1 MGEKVKIAKE
11 KFILRKKEFVTP
23 HLIRVYLENNDVSFF
38 EDTTLGGT
46 CKLLFPPLGIRD
58 IHYAEYD
65 EMNKKWVSPSDKFKP
80 VSRTYTLRNIDAANN
95 QVVIDIANHGLN
107 GPGSRWANEAR
118 IGDRIGV
125 SMKSKKKDLAPKTDF
140 ILLAA
145 DLTGLPA
152 ISTIIE
158 SLSANTKGIVCVE
171 VPTEN
176 DIHTIETKAN
186 LEFKWII
193 NPEVGNGTALHTL
206 VKKQNLP
213 KRKEGKRFAYI
224 AGESKSVKEIKSFF
238 KDDLEWKKDEF
249 YCTSHWKA
257 GKAEKNALE
266 NCHDK
271 IEQELLV
278 RVF

>member
-11 KFILRKKEFVTP
+11 KFILKKKEFVTP
-23 HLIRVYLENNDVSFF
+23 HLIRVYLENDDVSFF
-38 EDTTLGGT
+38 ENTTLGGT

-65 EMNKKWVSPSDKFKP
+65 DENKKWISPSEKFKP
-80 VSRTYTLRNIDAANN
+80 VSRTYTLRNIDTEHN
-95 QVVIDIANHGLN
+95 VIVIDIANHGLN
-107 GPGSRWANEAR
+107 GPGSRWANEAKV
-118 IGDRIGV
+118 GDMIGV
-125 SMKSKKKDLAPKTDF
+125 SMKSKKKELAPKTDF
-140 ILLAA
+140 IFLAA
-145 DLTGLPA
+145 DLTGLPV
-152 ISTIIE
+152 ISSIIE
-158 SLSANTKGIVCVE
+158 SLPAKTHGVVCVE
-171 VPTEN
+171 VPTED
-176 DIHTIETKAN
+176 DIHKIETKAN
-186 LEFKWII
+186 LEFKWIV
-193 NPEVGNGTALHTL
+193 NQNVGSGTALYSLT
-206 VKKQNLP
+206 KNQQFP
-213 KRKEGKRFAYI
+213 KRKEGKRFAYV

-266 NCHDK
+266 DCHNK

>member
-38 EDTTLGGT
+38 EDTTSGGT

-65 EMNKKWVSPSDKFKP
+65 ETNKKWVSPSDKFKP

-107 GPGSRWANEAR
+107 GPGSRWANEAK

>member
-65 EMNKKWVSPSDKFKP
+65 EMNKKWVSPSDKIKP

-107 GPGSRWANEAR
+107 GPGSRWANEAK

>member
-107 GPGSRWANEAR
+107 GPGSRWANEAK

-266 NCHDK
+266 KCHDK

>member
-107 GPGSRWANEAR
+107 GPGSRWANEAK

-158 SLSANTKGIVCVE
+158 SLPAKTKGIVCVE

-186 LEFKWII
+186 LEFKWIV
-193 NPEVGNGTALHTL
+193 NPAIGNGTALHTL
-206 VKKQNLP
+206 VKMQNLP
-213 KRKEGKRFAYI
+213 KRKDGKRFAYV

-278 RVF
+278 KVF

>member
-1 MGEKVKIAKE
+1 M
-11 KFILRKKEFVTP
+11 TP
-23 HLIRVYLENNDVSFF
+23 HLIRVYLENDDVSFF

-58 IHYAEYD
+58 IHYTEYD
-65 EMNKKWVSPSDKFKP
+65 EKNKKWISPSEKFKP
-80 VSRTYTLRNIDAANN
+80 VSRTYTLRNIDVENN
-95 QVVIDIANHGLN
+95 QVVIDIANHGLK
-107 GPGSRWANEAR
+107 GPGSRWANEAK

-125 SMKSKKKDLAPKTDF
+125 SMKSKKKELAPKTDF

-145 DLTGLPA
+145 DLTGLPV

-158 SLSANTKGIVCVE
+158 SLSAKTKGIVCVE

-186 LEFKWII
+186 LEFKWIV
-193 NPEVGNGTALHTL
+193 NPAIGNGTALHTL
-206 VKKQNLP
+206 VKMQNLP
-213 KRKEGKRFAYI
+213 KRKDGKRFAYV

-266 NCHDK
+266 DCHDK

-278 RVF
+278 KVF

>member
-107 GPGSRWANEAR
+107 GPGSRWANEAK

-278 RVF
+278 RVY

>member
-107 GPGSRWANEAR
+107 GPGSRWANEAK

-186 LEFKWII
+186 LECKWII

>member
-65 EMNKKWVSPSDKFKP
+65 ETNKKWVSPSDKFKP

-107 GPGSRWANEAR
+107 GPGSRWANEAK

-158 SLSANTKGIVCVE
+158 SLPANTKGIVCVE

>member
-107 GPGSRWANEAR
+107 GPGSRWANEAK

-257 GKAEKNALE
+257 GKAERNALE

>member
-65 EMNKKWVSPSDKFKP
+65 EMNKKWVTPSDKFKP

-107 GPGSRWANEAR
+107 GPGSRWANEAK

>member
-107 GPGSRWANEAR
+107 GPGSRWANEAK

>member
-46 CKLLFPPLGIRD
+46 CTLLFPPLGIRD

-107 GPGSRWANEAR
+107 GPGSRWANEAK

-158 SLSANTKGIVCVE
+158 SLPANTKGIVCVE

>member
-1 MGEKVKIAKE
+1 MAEKVKIAKE
-11 KFILRKKEFVTP
+11 KFILKKKEFVTP
-23 HLIRVYLENNDVSFF
+23 HLIRVYLQNDDVSFF

-65 EMNKKWVSPSDKFKP
+65 EKNKKWISPSDKFKP
-80 VSRTYTLRNIDAANN
+80 VSRTYTLRNIDAENN

-107 GPGSRWANEAR
+107 GPGSRWANEAK
-118 IGDRIGV
+118 IGDMIGV
-125 SMKSKKKDLAPKTDF
+125 SMKSKKKELAPKADF
-140 ILLAA
+140 IFLAA
-145 DLTGLPA
+145 DLTGLPV

-158 SLSANTKGIVCVE
+158 SLSSKTKGIVCVE
-171 VPTEN
+171 VPTES
-176 DIHTIETKAN
+176 DIHKIDTKAD

-193 NPEVGNGTALHTL
+193 NPATGNGTALYTL
-206 VKKQNLP
+206 TKMQKFPKK
-213 KRKEGKRFAYI
+213 KDGKRFAYV
-224 AGESKSVKEIKSFF
+224 AGESKSLKEIKSFF

-271 IEQELLV
+271 IEKELLIV
-278 RVF
+278 Q

>member
-11 KFILRKKEFVTP
+11 KFILKKKEFVTP
-23 HLIRVYLENNDVSFF
+23 HLIRVYLENDDVSFF

-65 EMNKKWVSPSDKFKP
+65 EKNKKWISPSDKFKP
-80 VSRTYTLRNIDAANN
+80 VSRTYTLRDIDAENN

-107 GPGSRWANEAR
+107 GPGSRWANEAKV
-118 IGDRIGV
+118 GDMIGV
-125 SMKSKKKDLAPKTDF
+125 SMKSKKKELAPKVDF
-140 ILLAA
+140 IFLAA
-145 DLTGLPA
+145 DLTGLPV

-158 SLSANTKGIVCVE
+158 SLSSKTKGIVCVE

-176 DIHTIETKAN
+176 DIHKIETKAD

-193 NPEVGNGTALHTL
+193 NPNVGNGTALHTL
-206 VKKQNLP
+206 TKMQNFPKK
-213 KRKEGKRFAYI
+213 KDGKRFAYV
-224 AGESKSVKEIKSFF
+224 AGESKSLKEIKSFF

-257 GKAEKNALE
+257 GKAEKNALD

-271 IEQELLV
+271 IESELLIV
-278 RVF
+278 Q